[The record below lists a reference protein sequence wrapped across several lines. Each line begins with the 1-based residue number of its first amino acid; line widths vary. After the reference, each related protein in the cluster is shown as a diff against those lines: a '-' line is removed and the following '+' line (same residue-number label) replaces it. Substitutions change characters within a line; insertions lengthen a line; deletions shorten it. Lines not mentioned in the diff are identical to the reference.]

1 MNTVVEQWTSATT
14 KGPGACVYARIMVS
28 DKSTDA
34 LVTSM
39 LVTSVLVTPVLV
51 TLVLVTPTYICQLD
65 VLVTFVSLEV
75 CAVVSIVSL
84 IRMSLPLLACTLVT
98 LLSLVYVRTYLSS
111 WYAFGFTGL
120 VHTYVACLVQYIGL
134 LCHVCVILCHHC
146 DCYKVNST

>member
-34 LVTSM
+34 LVA
-39 LVTSVLVTPVLV
+39 SVLVTPVLV
-51 TLVLVTPTYICQLD
+51 TLVLVTPTYVCQLD
-65 VLVTFVSLEV
+65 VLVTFVSLKV

-84 IRMSLPLLACTLVT
+84 ICMSLPLLACTLVT

-111 WYAFGFTGL
+111 WCAFSFTGL
-120 VHTYVACLVQYIGL
+120 VHTYVASLVQYISF
-134 LCHVCVILCHHC
+134 LCHVCHLVSSL
-146 DCYKVNST
+146 